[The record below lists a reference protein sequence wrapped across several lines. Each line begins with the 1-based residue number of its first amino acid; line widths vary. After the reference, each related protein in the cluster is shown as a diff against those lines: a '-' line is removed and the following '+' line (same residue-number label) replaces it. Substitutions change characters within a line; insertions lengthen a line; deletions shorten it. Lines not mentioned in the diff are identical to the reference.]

1 MVEFYFNYSF
11 PEVWKSLTEDA
22 VRGASARMMPLKSFL
37 QSMRRHGNVNL
48 HLEMQF
54 FCKIPKNVTV
64 ASQEV
69 NKEKLCID
77 LDFATL
83 SLQKKP
89 RQICTPVVLDGTA
102 TREVYV
108 CRLSTARMP
117 RKRCQK
123 KRRPLVVV
131 SERAPYSVHFGVRQ
145 RQSAWTCYIL
155 VEGFLRYRY
164 NHTLKKQP
172 PVGNVSLHT
181 I

>member
-1 MVEFYFNYSF
+1 MHRFGFRN
-11 PEVWKSLTEDA
+11 
-22 VRGASARMMPLKSFL
+22 
-37 QSMRRHGNVNL
+37 
-48 HLEMQF
+48 
-54 FCKIPKNVTV
+54 TV
-64 ASQEV
+64 IA
-69 NKEKLCID
+69 
-77 LDFATL
+77 
-83 SLQKKP
+83 KKP

-108 CRLSTARMP
+108 CRASTARMP

-172 PVGNVSLHT
+172 PIGNRRETYHYILDSTVPFDMSHQHASEFSRLNSFGH
-181 I
+181 